1 MGNSITFVY
10 KATTINRKIVKMTQ
24 YHIFRECRKLMNILN
39 TWGNVLVPSI
49 PGQEETSAKERLVYI
64 VNLAKDEHG
73 LTLDDLDKG
82 IKAL

>member
-1 MGNSITFVY
+1 
-10 KATTINRKIVKMTQ
+10 MTKD
-24 YHIFRECRKLMNILN
+24 HIFRECRKLMDILN

-49 PGQEETSAKERLVYI
+49 PEQKETSAKERLDCI